1 MANLDQSNNESQ
13 PLVQPRNTYRQF
25 LASASGLAHHLYDFI
40 TIPLQIPIDGLVP
53 RSTDENSPS
62 TPILPGSYPSER
74 CSSIESAAVGSIP
87 LEEHVIDLPPSAR
100 VVSEEPEVTGSA
112 SQAIEELEQHE
123 ACYGLSEGP
132 VASHNLS
139 QSKRLE
145 EPVMLPSAVHISE
158 QVITSAPQAREEGD
172 RSEVSAVSPFTEDAR
187 DAQSREAGDGSDPG
201 ISIDLTL
208 PSQVPPIRSEAS
220 AMNRGNGKAQNRGA
234 GCGVDPGF
242 PSPIEIPTVATETRS
257 ITLFQGSSNVQI
269 SNTKFTTIGGDAT
282 IFQFGDGQFTEAHR
296 NLVRRICACQ
306 SKHNSIF
313 VDL

>member
-25 LASASGLAHHLYDFI
+25 LASASGLGHQLYDFI

-74 CSSIESAAVGSIP
+74 CSSVESAAIGSIP
-87 LEEHVIDLPPSAR
+87 LKKHDLFPSAR
-100 VVSEEPEVTGSA
+100 MGAEEVTASGS
-112 SQAIEELEQHE
+112 QVIEELEQHE
-123 ACYGLSEGP
+123 AFYGLSEGP

-145 EPVMLPSAVHISE
+145 EPAMLPSAE
-158 QVITSAPQAREEGD
+158 QVITSAPQAREGD
-172 RSEVSAVSPFTEDAR
+172 RSEGSAVSLFTEDVR

-201 ISIDLTL
+201 ISIDSTL
-208 PSQVPPIRSEAS
+208 PSQVPPIRSEAPS
-220 AMNRGNGKAQNRGA
+220 MNRGNGKAQNRGA

-242 PSPIEIPTVATETRS
+242 PIPIETPTVATETRS

-269 SNTKFTTIGGDAT
+269 SNTKFTTI
-282 IFQFGDGQFTEAHR
+282 
-296 NLVRRICACQ
+296 
-306 SKHNSIF
+306 
-313 VDL
+313 